1 MVVVMWG
8 VCVTWPDTSNVT
20 HFFFLSY
27 VTQGGNP
34 EQCLVHGDL
43 PKRFI
48 GTGKMVRSVDGC

>member
-1 MVVVMWG
+1 MGG
-8 VCVTWPDTSNVT
+8 VCDVARHFQCDT
-20 HFFFLSY
+20 FFFLSY

-48 GTGKMVRSVDGC
+48 GTGKMVQSVDGC